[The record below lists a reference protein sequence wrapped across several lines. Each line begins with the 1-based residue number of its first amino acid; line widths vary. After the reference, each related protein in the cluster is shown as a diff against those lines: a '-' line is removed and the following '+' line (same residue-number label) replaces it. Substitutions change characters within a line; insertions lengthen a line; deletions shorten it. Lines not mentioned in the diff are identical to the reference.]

1 MDDDRPAE
9 IGVCGMRISDVLRQK
24 GTAVATIGP
33 TATVRELVT
42 TLREHN
48 IGATVVTTDGDAVV
62 GIVSERDVVRKL
74 ASDLAANLLDAP
86 VSEIMTRDVLTCGPD
101 DTVDSLAETM
111 TERRIRHMPVL
122 DHGRLAGIV
131 SIGDV
136 VKSHIRQLE
145 TDREQLESYIAH
157 G

>member
-1 MDDDRPAE
+1 
-9 IGVCGMRISDVLRQK
+9 MRISDVLRQK
-24 GTAVATIGP
+24 GPAVATIAP
-33 TATVRELVT
+33 SATVHELVS

-48 IGATVVTTDGDAVV
+48 IGAMVVTEGEAVV
-62 GIVSERDVVRKL
+62 GIVSERDIVRRL
-74 ASDLAANLLDAP
+74 DERGAELLVAQ
-86 VSEIMTRDVLTCGPD
+86 VREIMTRDVVTCTPD

-122 DHGRLAGIV
+122 VEGRLAGIV

-145 TDREQLESYIAH
+145 TDREQLESYILH

>member
-24 GTAVATIGP
+24 GTAVATIAP

-42 TLREHN
+42 ALREHN
-48 IGATVVTTDGDAVV
+48 IGAAVVTTDGDAVV

-74 ASDLAANLLDAP
+74 DSDLAANLLDAK

>member
-24 GTAVATIGP
+24 GTAVATIAP

-48 IGATVVTTDGDAVV
+48 IGATVVTDGDAVV
-62 GIVSERDVVRKL
+62 GIVSERDIVRKL
-74 ASDLAANLLDAP
+74 DENLADLLGAQ
-86 VSEIMTRDVLTCGPD
+86 VSEIMTRGVLTCGPD

-145 TDREQLESYIAH
+145 TDREQLESYIAQ

>member
-1 MDDDRPAE
+1 MTGQTE

-24 GTAVATIGP
+24 GTAVATIAP
-33 TATVRELVT
+33 DATVRQLLT

-48 IGATVVTTDGDAVV
+48 IGATVVTDGDAVV
-62 GIVSERDVVRKL
+62 GIVSERDIVRKL
-74 ASDLAANLLDAP
+74 DERGTELLGAQ
-86 VSEIMTRDVLTCGPD
+86 VSEIMTRDVLTCAPE

-145 TDREQLESYIAH
+145 TDREQLESYIAQ

>member
-24 GTAVATIGP
+24 GTAVATIAP

-48 IGATVVTTDGDAVV
+48 IGATVVTDGDAVV
-62 GIVSERDVVRKL
+62 GIVSERDIVRKL
-74 ASDLAANLLDAP
+74 DENLADLLSAQ
-86 VSEIMTRDVLTCGPD
+86 VSEIMTRGVLTCGPD

-145 TDREQLESYIAH
+145 TDREQLESYIAQ

>member
-24 GTAVATIGP
+24 GTAVATVRP
-33 TATVRELVT
+33 SATVRQLLT

-62 GIVSERDVVRKL
+62 GIVSERDIVRNL
-74 ASDLAANLLDAP
+74 EERGADLLDAK
-86 VSEIMTRDVLTCGPD
+86 VSEIMTRGVLTCGPD